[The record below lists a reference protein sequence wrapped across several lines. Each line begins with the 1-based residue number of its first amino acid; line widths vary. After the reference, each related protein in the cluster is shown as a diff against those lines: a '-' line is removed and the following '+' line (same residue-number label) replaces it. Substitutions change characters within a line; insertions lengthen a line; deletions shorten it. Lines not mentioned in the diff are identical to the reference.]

1 MRGSA
6 VFPFESLFPVAFVV
20 VRREC
25 AVVVGVCVSCL
36 SVSCGVVTIVIIT
49 VIFGIYV
56 GPDTGAGVGAGTAR
70 RADAGTRVDIITCR
84 DIICSHVCS
93 GLILSGVSVFLFLS
107 GSLLPFLCL
116 VFCTQCVCV
125 AWVCCQ

>member
-20 VRREC
+20 VRRKC
-25 AVVVGVCVSCL
+25 AVVVGVCVLCL
-36 SVSCGVVTIVIIT
+36 SASCGVVTIVIIT

-70 RADAGTRVDIITCR
+70 RTDAVT
-84 DIICSHVCS
+84 
-93 GLILSGVSVFLFLS
+93 
-107 GSLLPFLCL
+107 
-116 VFCTQCVCV
+116 
-125 AWVCCQ
+125 A